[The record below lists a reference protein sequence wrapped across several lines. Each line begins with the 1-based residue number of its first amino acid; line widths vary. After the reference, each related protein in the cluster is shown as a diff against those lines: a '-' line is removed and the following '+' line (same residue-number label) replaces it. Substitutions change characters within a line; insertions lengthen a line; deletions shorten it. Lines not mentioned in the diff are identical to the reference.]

1 MPGRQHTP
9 PGRGGHQEKQENTDC
24 VNPAQYVG
32 APVIGA
38 LAGLYPAARA
48 ARMPTEAL
56 RTM

>member
-1 MPGRQHTP
+1 
-9 PGRGGHQEKQENTDC
+9 

-56 RTM
+56 RTISAIGGIRRWVAAAR